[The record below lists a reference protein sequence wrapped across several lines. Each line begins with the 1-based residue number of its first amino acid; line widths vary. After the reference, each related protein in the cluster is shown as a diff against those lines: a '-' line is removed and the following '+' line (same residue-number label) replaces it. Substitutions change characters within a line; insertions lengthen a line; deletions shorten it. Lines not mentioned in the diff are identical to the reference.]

1 MRKIYYLIFI
11 AIILEGC
18 AINLRPSWIETA
30 EIHLERFKAGFL
42 TEGQG
47 RIVEK
52 HFMRAAEEIK
62 KSGNLDILEKAWLT
76 RMALQ
81 TAVLKEMEEG
91 DYREIAEI
99 NPVTENENFLTFLK
113 GDIPNVEIE
122 ALPKQYREF
131 GRALLTGDAIKSGK
145 AIASIKDEP
154 VSRLIAAGIAVKSGI
169 ESEAIIQT
177 AVDTASNNGWKMA
190 LIVWLE
196 RLAAFHD
203 AAGENGKAEDIRRR
217 IELIR

>member
-11 AIILEGC
+11 AIILGGC
-18 AINLRPSWIETA
+18 AINLMPSWITTA

-47 RIVEK
+47 RIVEN
-52 HFMRAAEEIK
+52 HFLRAVEEIK
-62 KSGNLDILEKAWLT
+62 KSGNLDVLEKAWLT
-76 RMALQ
+76 RMALK

-91 DYREIAEI
+91 DYREIAAI
-99 NPVTENENFLTFLK
+99 NPITENENFLTFLK
-113 GDIPNVEIE
+113 GDISEVEIKV
-122 ALPKQYREF
+122 LPEQYREF
-131 GRALLTGDAIKSGK
+131 GRALLKGDALKTGK

-154 VSRLIAAGIAVKSGI
+154 VSRLIAAGIAVSSGI

-177 AVDTASNNGWKMA
+177 AVDTASTNGWKMA
-190 LIVWLE
+190 LTVWLE
-196 RLAAFHD
+196 RLAAFYD
-203 AAGENGKAEDIRRR
+203 AGGEVVKAGDIRRR